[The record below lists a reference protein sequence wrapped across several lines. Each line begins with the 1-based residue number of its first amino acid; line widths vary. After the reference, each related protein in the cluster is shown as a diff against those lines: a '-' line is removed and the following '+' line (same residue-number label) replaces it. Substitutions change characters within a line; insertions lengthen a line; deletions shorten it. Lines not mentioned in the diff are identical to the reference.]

1 MKINNLKINQ
11 YGKLENKEI
20 ALDKINVIYGKNEAG
35 KSTLLN
41 FIQSMFYGVSK
52 NKNKKDFSDYEQ
64 YKPWKNG
71 DFSGNIDYTL
81 DNGKK
86 FYVFRDFEKKNPKI
100 YDENNNDIANNF
112 KIDKK
117 DGNCFFTEQTGVT
130 RDVIKSTLITE
141 QNSIELDTNTQNTLL
156 QKIINISET
165 GEEETSYKKAKAK
178 LDKMFL
184 EEIGTERSSER
195 PINKVTENIEN
206 YSQEINEIKQY
217 EDKKYYFQNRKKEI
231 EKELNEELENK
242 NIYEQIKIAIEDDEK
257 ENEKIKIKNK
267 IIDENTEKIKKLENY
282 KEQNLKHIKD
292 QNKNKNKISLVIL
305 SILIIINIF
314 SLLMIKNRIINVI
327 FILLIPAYF
336 IILKF
341 SNKKVEHENSDNE
354 IKVLKDGNNELKL
367 EVNKMKDELLAKN
380 EKIKHELVAKYGN
393 NINELFNKEIYQITE
408 DNKENINNLKLEL
421 HKIELDK
428 SNIEPKLDKLIE
440 LEEKLDIEQRKLSQL
455 EQRKKIYELTSS
467 IMEKSYEE
475 MKNSI
480 IPKFTKELNENVK
493 RFSDNNYSEVIVK
506 DGIMIK
512 LNSGEYVP
520 IEKLSLGT
528 IEEIY
533 LALRLS
539 MLNEISNEKMPIILD
554 EAFAYFDDNRLTNTL
569 KFLSEIN
576 NQVIILTCTNREYNI
591 LKSNNLPF
599 RFIEL
604 NT

>member
-1 MKINNLKINQ
+1 
-11 YGKLENKEI
+11 
-20 ALDKINVIYGKNEAG
+20 
-35 KSTLLN
+35 
-41 FIQSMFYGVSK
+41 
-52 NKNKKDFSDYEQ
+52 
-64 YKPWKNG
+64 
-71 DFSGNIDYTL
+71 
-81 DNGKK
+81 
-86 FYVFRDFEKKNPKI
+86 
-100 YDENNNDIANNF
+100 
-112 KIDKK
+112 
-117 DGNCFFTEQTGVT
+117 
-130 RDVIKSTLITE
+130 
-141 QNSIELDTNTQNTLL
+141 
-156 QKIINISET
+156 
-165 GEEETSYKKAKAK
+165 
-178 LDKMFL
+178 
-184 EEIGTERSSER
+184 
-195 PINKVTENIEN
+195 
-206 YSQEINEIKQY
+206 
-217 EDKKYYFQNRKKEI
+217 
-231 EKELNEELENK
+231 
-242 NIYEQIKIAIEDDEK
+242 
-257 ENEKIKIKNK
+257 
-267 IIDENTEKIKKLENY
+267 
-282 KEQNLKHIKD
+282 
-292 QNKNKNKISLVIL
+292 
-305 SILIIINIF
+305 
-314 SLLMIKNRIINVI
+314 
-327 FILLIPAYF
+327 
-336 IILKF
+336 
-341 SNKKVEHENSDNE
+341 
-354 IKVLKDGNNELKL
+354 
-367 EVNKMKDELLAKN
+367 MKDELLAKN

-393 NINELFNKEIYQITE
+393 NINELFNKEIYPITE